1 MQNRFKI
8 KKNQNLSWEILIN
21 SFIQLNK
28 NRLFAL
34 KKQNFKWININRIK
48 DYQIAKNMVNNI

>member
-1 MQNRFKI
+1 MQKRFKI

-28 NRLFAL
+28 NHLFAL

-48 DYQIAKNMVNNI
+48 DYKIAKNMVKNI